1 MEKRIT
7 SDYGRLTRRPF
18 RTAAVLGAG
27 VMGAQI
33 AAHLANTGLEVLLL
47 DIAPKEGP
55 KNAIVENAWKM
66 ASKLNPA
73 PLFDKDIE
81 KRIRLGNFDE
91 HFDQIADVEWVIE
104 AVVERMDIKKSVM
117 ARIEAATGDHVVVSS
132 NTSGLP
138 IAEMAADC
146 SEAFKRRFLGTH
158 FFNPPRYLKL
168 LELIP
173 TPDTDAAILERISW
187 FGRVHLG
194 KGVVLAKDTPN
205 FIGNRIGVYAMMRAS
220 KELENGYTIEEID
233 ALTGPIIG
241 RPSSATFRTA
251 DVVGLDTMA
260 HVCRN
265 LYNALEGRADESRD
279 LFSVPRHLEEM
290 IAAGMLGQKTK
301 AGFYKKVGKEIHS
314 LNLQTKQFEP
324 AKPKDLGD
332 LSGIRGGLPAKM
344 KTLWADKGR
353 AGAFFR
359 DVMVD
364 TMAYAARRIPE
375 ISDTPLEID
384 QAICWGFGWEAG
396 PFETWDALGFETVC
410 VEMEA
415 RGIVL
420 PDWVAAIRQEGLPGF
435 YQETDGRW
443 AVYIP
448 ETGTY
453 RAVPTYV
460 DNLSLNVVK
469 QRAGSLVWKNDEA
482 ALLDIGD
489 GVALFEFRSKANALG
504 VQVMEGLRDA
514 IRLVEDGDWRG
525 LVIGN
530 EGKNFSVGANLGEMV
545 MGMMMGDFVTIET
558 MIAQFQNT
566 IQQVYY
572 STKPVIVAA
581 HQRVLGGG
589 CEMTMASAVPVVSA
603 ETYMGLVELGVGL
616 IPAGCGTM
624 RMTAYAAERAPTD
637 FPSDIQT
644 VLRKHFETIAMAKV
658 ATSGR
663 QAISFGFLPAH
674 TRVVMHDDRRLFVA
688 KQEVIRLSEE
698 GYLPPPVRNAIKV
711 VGRDGR
717 AQFEAAL
724 YQFRQGKYISD
735 YDRYLGSR
743 LAYVMTGGD
752 LSEPTEVHEDYL
764 LELEREVFLSL
775 LGEAKTQAR
784 IESILTTNK
793 PLRN

>member
-1 MEKRIT
+1 MEKQPFL
-7 SDYGRLTRRPF
+7 DHGRFARRPF
-18 RTAAVLGAG
+18 RKAAVLGAG

-33 AAHLANTGLEVLLL
+33 AAHLANAGLEVLLL

-55 KNAIVENAWKM
+55 KNAVVERAWKT

-91 HFDQIADVEWVIE
+91 HFEQIGEVDWVIE
-104 AVVERMDIKKSVM
+104 AVVERMDIKRSVM
-117 ARIEAATGDHVVVSS
+117 ARIEAATSDSVVVSS

-138 IAEMAADC
+138 IAEMASEC
-146 SEAFKRRFLGTH
+146 SDAFKRRFLGTH

-173 TPDTDAAILERISW
+173 TPDTDAAILDRISW

-220 KELENGYTIEEID
+220 KELEKGYTIEEID
-233 ALTGPIIG
+233 ALTGTIIG

-265 LYNALEGRADESRD
+265 LYQALEGKDDESRD
-279 LFSVPRHLEEM
+279 LFKVPSHLEEM
-290 IAAGMLGQKTK
+290 IGEGLLGQKVK

-314 LNLQTKQFEP
+314 LNLETKVYEAP
-324 AKPKDLGD
+324 KPKNLGD

-344 KTLWADKGR
+344 QALWADGGR

-364 TMAYAARRIPE
+364 TMVYAARRIPE
-375 ISDTPLEID
+375 ISDTPLEVD
-384 QAICWGFGWEAG
+384 QALCWGFGWEAG
-396 PFETWDALGFETVC
+396 PFETWDTLGFETVC
-410 VEMEA
+410 AEMDA
-415 RGIVL
+415 RKIAL
-420 PDWVAAIRQEGLPGF
+420 PEWVAALRVKGLSGF
-435 YQETDGRW
+435 YEEKAGQW
-443 AVYIP
+443 SVYVP
-448 ETGTY
+448 ATGTY
-453 RAVPTYV
+453 KPVPV
-460 DNLSLNVVK
+460 FADNVSLSVVK
-469 QRAGSLVWKNDEA
+469 QTSGSLIWKNDEA
-482 ALLDIGD
+482 ALLDMGD

-504 VQVMEGLRDA
+504 VQVMEGLKTA
-514 IRLVEDGDWRG
+514 IQLVEDGDWRG

-530 EGKNFSVGANLGEMV
+530 EGKNFSVGANLGEMA
-545 MGMMMGDFVTIET
+545 MAMMMGDFATIEQ
-558 MIAQFQNT
+558 MIEQFQKT

-572 STKPVIVAA
+572 SSKPVIVAA

-624 RMTAYAAERAPTD
+624 RMTAYASERAPTD

-698 GYLPPPVRNAIKV
+698 GYMPPPVRNAIKV

-752 LSEPTEVHEDYL
+752 LSEPQEVHENYL

-775 LGEAKTQAR
+775 LGEPKTQAR